1 MGLKT
6 NTTTHY
12 ILNGDGE
19 VVGYVHL
26 RKDENGFLR
35 IVGSKLIN
43 NATVCDDIAD
53 TPSTIQLTINLQE
66 SF

>member
-6 NTTTHY
+6 NTITHY

-19 VVGYVHL
+19 VIGYVHL
-26 RKDENGFLR
+26 RKDDNGFLR

-43 NATVCDDIAD
+43 NSIICDDITD
-53 TPSTIQLTINLQE
+53 NTSNIQLTINLQE

>member
-12 ILNGDGE
+12 ILNRDGE
-19 VVGYVHL
+19 VIGYVHL
-26 RKDENGFLR
+26 RKDDNGFLR

-43 NATVCDDIAD
+43 NAIVCDDIAD
-53 TPSTIQLTINLQE
+53 NTSNIQLTINLQE

>member
-19 VVGYVHL
+19 VIGYVHL
-26 RKDENGFLR
+26 KKDENGFLR

-43 NATVCDDIAD
+43 NAIVCDDITD
-53 TPSTIQLTINLQE
+53 NTSNIQLTINLQE

>member
-1 MGLKT
+1 MSLKT

-12 ILNGDGE
+12 ILNEDGE
-19 VVGYVHL
+19 VIGYAHL
-26 RKDENGFLR
+26 RKDDNGFLR

-43 NATVCDDIAD
+43 NATICDDITDSA
-53 TPSTIQLTINLQE
+53 STIQLTINLQE